1 MPVPRC
7 FVGWLGPAKWLALNL
22 LICLPGWAQSQA
34 ISRQAA
40 ATLPRS
46 LAALDSANGFRAYTF
61 NTQLTDL
68 STRFAKQVVTKKG
81 QVTVTVP
88 GEPVVIGDLILTGL
102 RCSFYNGRLS
112 RLDFAPTSEAYA
124 DELLRVMQ
132 VIYGPGEKQE
142 FRKTVW
148 KGKEVTLVYEPLII
162 ATHGMKSG
170 SIHVQGQAS
179 LLSNALLAEAQADR
193 AAIQALKKR

>member
-1 MPVPRC
+1 MPVLRG
-7 FVGWLGPAKWLALNL
+7 FIGWLGPAKWLALSL

-34 ISRQAA
+34 LSRQAA

-61 NTQLTDL
+61 NTQLTNL
-68 STRFAKQVVTKKG
+68 STRFAKQVVTRKG

-124 DELLRVMQ
+124 EELLRVLQ
-132 VIYGPGEKQE
+132 AIYGPGEAQKSHK
-142 FRKTVW
+142 FVW
-148 KGKEVTLVYEPLII
+148 TGQEVTLAYEPLISGP
-162 ATHGMKSG
+162 HGKSG
-170 SIHVQGQAS
+170 EIHVQGQVS